1 MRMASGVLRGMRSRR
16 AMFPTW
22 KMRHGYNHYHY
33 QTWNCRQGAVVRAVG
48 GAAAASASS
57 APCLGV
63 EDSGREVVMR
73 RSAREQLAV
82 MFRAAVR
89 SVAEDNVRHSSAAG
103 VSGRDGGSAD
113 VEEHAAAVA
122 STVNVIPCERE
133 NARFGDYQCNDAM
146 KVRVTDMHRAL
157 NMRDGH
163 DSTMLTLVSYLVS
176 DCDANVFATNGKI
189 ALPEVG
195 RRNCDGE
202 EKEEEEEEEGRSGL
216 G

>member
-22 KMRHGYNHYHY
+22 KMRHGYNQYHY
-33 QTWNCRQGAVVRAVG
+33 QTWNCRQGAVIRAVG

-63 EDSGREVVMR
+63 EDSGRDVVMR
-73 RSAREQLAV
+73 RSAREQLAL

-89 SVAEDNVRHSSAAG
+89 SVAEDNARHASAAG
-103 VSGRDGGSAD
+103 VSGGDGGSAD

-146 KVRVTDMHRAL
+146 KVRVTYMHRAL
-157 NMRDGH
+157 NTRDGVQCSH
-163 DSTMLTLVSYLVS
+163 LARILCLTAMRMYMPRMYPLASP
-176 DCDANVFATNGKI
+176 

-195 RRNCDGE
+195 RRECDGE
-202 EKEEEEEEEGRSGL
+202 EKEEEEEEGRSGL
-216 G
+216 W